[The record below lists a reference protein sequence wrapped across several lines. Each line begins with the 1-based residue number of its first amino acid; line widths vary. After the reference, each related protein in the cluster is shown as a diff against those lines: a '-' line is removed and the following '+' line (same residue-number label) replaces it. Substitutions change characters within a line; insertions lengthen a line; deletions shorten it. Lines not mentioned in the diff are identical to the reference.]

1 MNPIIAQIIGA
12 EIHTF
17 RGRLGQ
23 DPELRSFDSGSYV
36 VKARMAVPLA
46 DKKRDDPRED
56 YWFTLEA
63 WGRSDE
69 ENTPASFMLNSCRK
83 GQEVEV
89 KGRVKTDTYTDRN
102 NETKTSIVIKVLDI
116 FPVGSSAAPPAPT
129 PAQPRTPAQSRPP
142 APTPGPASWLTSGSE
157 NHASEEEVP
166 F

>member
-1 MNPIIAQIIGA
+1 MNSIIAQIIGA

-23 DPELRSFDSGSYV
+23 DPECRSFESGSYV
-36 VKARMAVPLA
+36 AKARMAVPLA

-63 WGRSDE
+63 WGKSDE

-102 NETKTSIVIKVLDI
+102 NETKTSVVIKVVDI
-116 FPVGSSAAPPAPT
+116 FLLSSSATPPAPT
-129 PAQPRTPAQSRPP
+129 TAQPRTPAQSRPP
-142 APTPGPASWLTSGSE
+142 APTPSPAAWLTSNSDGPD
-157 NHASEEEVP
+157 EEVP